1 MKTKAK
7 DSNYVDMIP
16 RLRRVAGQVEG
27 IQRMIEARKYCLDI
41 LTQIQAVRSAMR
53 AVELHILQRH
63 MAECVNAAMS
73 SGSGRKAKQMMEP
86 LLRVMQKQY

>member
-1 MKTKAK
+1 MKTKTTEA
-7 DSNYVDMIP
+7 NYEDMIP

-27 IQRMIEARKYCLDI
+27 IQRMIKARKYCIDI

-53 AVELHILQRH
+53 AVELQIMQRH
-63 MAECVNAAMS
+63 MAECVKTAMS
-73 SGSGRKAKQMMEP
+73 SGSGRKAKLMMEP